1 MCHHFQDFSRNKV
14 IMEVKSMMTV
24 SIMTSR
30 MLYLFC
36 FIIIVVYRSTQKYE
50 ARSRTIERRIVVQK
64 ELSNKGE
71 RILKTKSTK
80 WNQHRISANKRKI
93 ANKWLNNHKLLVRGN
108 SCGTF
113 NNRHTHWILY
123 HKAQYTLFIKL
134 HICTIVK

>member
-1 MCHHFQDFSRNKV
+1 
-14 IMEVKSMMTV
+14 MMTV

-80 WNQHRISANKRKI
+80 
-93 ANKWLNNHKLLVRGN
+93 
-108 SCGTF
+108 
-113 NNRHTHWILY
+113 
-123 HKAQYTLFIKL
+123 
-134 HICTIVK
+134 